1 MKGQISASM
10 MCADLMHLENCVRQL
25 EESHVEWL
33 HCDVMD
39 GHFVPNWMMFPDMIN
54 ALAKNTSIQMDV
66 HLMIEDP
73 AAILPSLKLK
83 EGDMVSFHYESTPH
97 VQRTISMIRDRGW
110 IPAVAL
116 NPATPLEMIKE
127 ILPELGMLLV
137 MTVNPGF
144 AGQKLVPNG
153 LSKISRARQM
163 IDHSATP
170 NILIEVDGNCSLA
183 NAPLMIDAGADILVA
198 GTSSVF
204 SSKLTVKEGVASLR
218 TAMSNG
224 QNA

>member
-1 MKGQISASM
+1 MHGQISASM
-10 MCADLMHLENCVRQL
+10 MCADLMHLEDSVHQL
-25 EESHVEWL
+25 EKSHVEWL

-54 ALAKNTSIQMDV
+54 ALAKNSTIPMDV
-66 HLMIEDP
+66 HLMIENP
-73 AAILPSLKLK
+73 SEILPSLKLRD
-83 EGDMVSFHYESTPH
+83 GDMVSFHYESTPH
-97 VQRTISMIRDRGW
+97 IQRIISMIRDRGW

-116 NPATPLEMIKE
+116 NPATPLELVKE

-153 LSKISRARQM
+153 LSKISRARQ
-163 IDHSATP
+163 IINNSETP
-170 NILIEVDGNCSLA
+170 NILIEVDGNCSLI
-183 NAPLMIDAGADILVA
+183 NAPLMIEAGADILVA

-204 SSKLTVKEGVASLR
+204 NSKLSIEEGVTSLR
-218 TAMSNG
+218 AAMSK
-224 QNA
+224 ARHA